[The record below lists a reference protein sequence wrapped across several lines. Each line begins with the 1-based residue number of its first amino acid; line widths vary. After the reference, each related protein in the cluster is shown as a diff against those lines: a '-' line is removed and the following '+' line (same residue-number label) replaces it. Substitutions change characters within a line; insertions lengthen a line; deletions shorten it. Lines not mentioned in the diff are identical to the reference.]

1 MDNRHL
7 NTILDCM
14 DGYQKDYYKQCTLVD
29 ILLSDSW
36 NQKKM
41 IIFGKTR
48 EELNHYELNDTY
60 AYRTMLHYPYIV
72 QVSYQYG
79 ASKEEIIALL
89 QRAIDAACNA
99 RSKHESKRRG

>member
-1 MDNRHL
+1 MDNRYL

-41 IIFGKTR
+41 IIFGKNR

-72 QVSYQYG
+72 QVSYPSG

-89 QRAIDAACNA
+89 QRAIDTTCNA
-99 RSKHESKRRG
+99 RSKHEANR